1 MGAGQCNDIDI
12 SLLSNYFNLVLIDCE
27 QEKINEAR
35 SKYIKNNSCI
45 CTDIPFWNIDHEAY
59 ELFEAMLVDALPV
72 ENITRYIDE
81 YINNQRKIK
90 YNELPKFDY
99 SIAIGLSS
107 QLCSRFIAL
116 LSNYKKNYNS
126 NELNF
131 LYNYFSSLNKTAV
144 KSMLEAL
151 KKMTFKLIIIGYEIK
166 AYNNDF
172 KEEQQD
178 LKYFSG
184 FRHDSRLHFDNTLI
198 KSSVSGNDIL
208 QNDLYSLVCD
218 TNKYILS
225 NQNFFIWNFNKYKHY
240 LMHFVNVS
248 LLN

>member
-1 MGAGQCNDIDI
+1 
-12 SLLSNYFNLVLIDCE
+12 
-27 QEKINEAR
+27 
-35 SKYIKNNSCI
+35 
-45 CTDIPFWNIDHEAY
+45 
-59 ELFEAMLVDALPV
+59 
-72 ENITRYIDE
+72 
-81 YINNQRKIK
+81 
-90 YNELPKFDY
+90 
-99 SIAIGLSS
+99 
-107 QLCSRFIAL
+107 
-116 LSNYKKNYNS
+116 
-126 NELNF
+126 
-131 LYNYFSSLNKTAV
+131 
-144 KSMLEAL
+144 
-151 KKMTFKLIIIGYEIK
+151 MTFKLIIIGYEIK